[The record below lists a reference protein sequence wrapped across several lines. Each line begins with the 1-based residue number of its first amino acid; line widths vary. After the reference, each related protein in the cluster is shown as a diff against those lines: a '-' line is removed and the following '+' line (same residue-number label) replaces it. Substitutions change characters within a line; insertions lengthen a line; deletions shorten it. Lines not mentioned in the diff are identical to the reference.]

1 MSIRQRLAP
10 EVGGIVLGAVCL
22 AATNALALSIPW
34 LIKGAIDAIRAAARG
49 QAGAVQALVVRNA
62 ILIAVCAIVQALI
75 RTWSR
80 ILIFNAGRNIEYRL
94 RGDVFRH
101 LLRQDAGFYRAHPT
115 GDVMSRLTNDLGAV
129 RMLFGP
135 GLLNLFNTAL
145 VYLTTVW
152 LLMHLS
158 PRLTLWALLPYP
170 ALLAGARLFSRKMYK
185 ASRAIAEQLGTMSAS
200 IQEDLAGIAVIKH
213 YTLEPER
220 ESKFRGLNDEYLAR
234 SLSLVRARGTLTP
247 LFAVLGGAGTLIVL
261 WAGGREVI
269 AGHLTV
275 GGLVAFNAYLVL
287 LSWPTIALG
296 WIIGIW
302 QRGLAAWVRV
312 RELLSTAPRIAD
324 PVDPADPDHPAD
336 PGHPMLEPGPGKKDG
351 GPRIVSPSIE
361 VRDLSVVVDG
371 RRLLDGVSFS
381 LPAGETLAVVGPTG
395 AGKTTL
401 VDAIVRMQEV
411 APGAIR
417 VGGADVTQIPL
428 ATLRSQVGYAPQDAF
443 LFSATVAENIGF
455 GIRDSGADD
464 PARIRGAAE
473 AAGLAPDI
481 AVLPEGYD
489 TMVGERGITLSGG
502 QRQRVALARALCAA
516 PQILIL
522 DDSLSSVDAQ
532 TEREIL
538 TRLRPVLAGRTSIL
552 ISHRVAAVKDA
563 DQILVLDGGR
573 VAERGTH
580 AALLAGGGVYASLY
594 REQLAAEALGPE
606 GPA

>member
-1 MSIRQRLAP
+1 LPPPQDSVSIRARVRP
-10 EVGGIVLGAVCL
+10 ELGGIALGAICL
-22 AATNALALSIPW
+22 GATNALALSIPW
-34 LIKGAIDAIRAAARG
+34 LIKGAIDALRTVGRAG
-49 QAGAVQALVVRNA
+49 GVQGLVVRNA
-62 ILIAVCAIVQALI
+62 GLIAACALAQALI

-101 LLRQDAGFYRAHPT
+101 LLRQDAGFFRAHPT
-115 GDVMSRLTNDLGAV
+115 GDVMSRLTNDLSAV

-145 VYLTTVW
+145 VYLTTLW
-152 LLMHLS
+152 LLVHLS

-170 ALLAGARLFSRKMYK
+170 ALLAGARLFSRQMYK
-185 ASRAIAEQLGTMSAS
+185 ASRAIAEQLGTMSTS
-200 IQEDLAGIAVIKH
+200 IQEDLSGIAVIKH

-220 ESKFRGLNDEYLAR
+220 EAQFRRLNDEYLAR
-234 SLSLVRARGTLTP
+234 SLTLVRSRGTLTP
-247 LFAVLGGAGTLIVL
+247 LFAMLGGAGTLIVL

-269 AGHLTV
+269 AGRLSV

-302 QRGLAAWVRV
+302 QRGLAAWIRV

-324 PVDPADPDHPAD
+324 PPREAGVEVDVALGA
-336 PGHPMLEPGPGKKDG
+336 
-351 GPRIVSPSIE
+351 PSIE

-381 LPAGETLAVVGPTG
+381 LPAGATLAIVGPTG

-401 VDAIVRMQEV
+401 VDAIVRLQEV
-411 APGAIR
+411 APGAVI
-417 VGGADVTQIPL
+417 VGGHDVTRIPL
-428 ATLRSQVGYAPQDAF
+428 ATLRGQVGYAPQDAF

-455 GIRDSGADD
+455 GIHD
-464 PARIRGAAE
+464 PGPDAPDRIRQAAE

-481 AVLPEGYD
+481 ASLPDGYD
-489 TMVGERGITLSGG
+489 TLVGERGITLSGG
-502 QRQRVALARALCAA
+502 QRQRVALARALAAA

-538 TRLRPVLAGRTSIL
+538 TRLQPILAGRTSIL

-573 VAERGTH
+573 VAEIGTH
-580 AALLAGGGVYASLY
+580 GALLERGGVYASLY
-594 REQLAAEALGPE
+594 REQLAAEALALDE
-606 GPA
+606 VA

>member
-1 MSIRQRLAP
+1 LSIRQRLAP
-10 EVGGIVLGAVCL
+10 EVGGIVLGAICL

-34 LIKGAIDAIRAAARG
+34 LIKGAIDAIRAATRG

-185 ASRAIAEQLGTMSAS
+185 ASRAIAEQLGIMSAS

-312 RELLSTAPRIAD
+312 QELLSTAPKIADPAD
-324 PVDPADPDHPAD
+324 PVDP
-336 PGHPMLEPGPGKKDG
+336 MLQPGPGKKDG

-606 GPA
+606 SPA

>member
-1 MSIRQRLAP
+1 LPPPQDSVSIRARVRP
-10 EVGGIVLGAVCL
+10 ELGGIALGAICL
-22 AATNALALSIPW
+22 GATNALALSIPW
-34 LIKGAIDAIRAAARG
+34 LIKGAIDALRTVGRAG
-49 QAGAVQALVVRNA
+49 GVQGLVVRNA
-62 ILIAVCAIVQALI
+62 GLIAACALAQALI

-101 LLRQDAGFYRAHPT
+101 LLRQDAGFFRAHPT
-115 GDVMSRLTNDLGAV
+115 GDVMSRLTNDLSAV

-145 VYLTTVW
+145 VYLTTLW
-152 LLMHLS
+152 LLVHLS

-170 ALLAGARLFSRKMYK
+170 ALLAGARLFSRQMYK
-185 ASRAIAEQLGTMSAS
+185 ASRAIAEQLGTMSTS
-200 IQEDLAGIAVIKH
+200 IQEDLSGIAVIKH

-220 ESKFRGLNDEYLAR
+220 EAQFRRLNDEYLAR
-234 SLSLVRARGTLTP
+234 SLTLVRSRGTLTP
-247 LFAVLGGAGTLIVL
+247 LFAMLGGAGTLIVL

-269 AGHLTV
+269 AGRLSV

-302 QRGLAAWVRV
+302 QRGLAAWIRV

-324 PVDPADPDHPAD
+324 PPREAGADVAL
-336 PGHPMLEPGPGKKDG
+336 GA
-351 GPRIVSPSIE
+351 PSIE

-381 LPAGETLAVVGPTG
+381 LPAGATLAIVGPTG

-401 VDAIVRMQEV
+401 VDAIVRLQEV
-411 APGAIR
+411 APGAVI
-417 VGGADVTQIPL
+417 VGGHDVTRIPL
-428 ATLRSQVGYAPQDAF
+428 ATLRGQVGYAPQDAF

-455 GIRDSGADD
+455 GIHD
-464 PARIRGAAE
+464 PGPDAPDRIRQAAE

-481 AVLPEGYD
+481 ASLPDGYD
-489 TMVGERGITLSGG
+489 TLVGERGITLSGG
-502 QRQRVALARALCAA
+502 QRQRVALARALAAA

-538 TRLRPVLAGRTSIL
+538 TRLQPILAGRTSIL

-573 VAERGTH
+573 VAEIGTH
-580 AALLAGGGVYASLY
+580 GALLERGGVYASLY
-594 REQLAAEALGPE
+594 REQLAAEALALDE
-606 GPA
+606 VA